1 MAYASVAQAEL
12 SPSLPQISSPP
23 LSLGFDFEQ
32 HGEPSNETQVQGRTH
47 VSSVLKSLSSN
58 QSYEMVEDDDY
69 EEPMRTPVGLA
80 LNMDAPSYSP
90 PNDNVAFQSPD
101 PPMRTASIS
110 RHLPLNHPTPD
121 LQALQG
127 ALVKNVERLEESA
140 ERLSMTSSL
149 EDELHKMRQD
159 QKRVDRQS
167 SAPATLDNVLRPVPQ
182 RQYSGGSWSNSIIGV
197 NQTARTGGYSPSG
210 YITSP
215 TGSIRSNP
223 WSNPHALERHSSKGS
238 RRDPSLPEPLLE
250 GRPLEFTSPPRSAVT
265 AYNQGVAVASPEV
278 LEEAEQ
284 ADRPTTSASNDT
296 FHQAEAA
303 FNDFDGVHYT
313 TSISHDRDNSFSR
326 RISLK
331 QPPLARDSK
340 AYREAQ
346 PGEKMI
352 YYPAPV
358 PVMLNLPQR
367 LSKVNFGEKER
378 RRLQGL
384 SGVPDEMRKSAPWLA
399 DQDLS
404 KLHAPKQSLNLP
416 PQLRASAFFEQPG
429 VTPNLQLKNGS
440 AIETLDSI
448 LDAAAYAPVSAFT
461 DHPIAGQLGKEVY
474 GSNSSPRKSVQLQDD
489 KAKKRKSSLSNILKT
504 KRSMSGSRLSR
515 VKSRDSKD
523 LLDADE
529 HTSGDELDRA
539 AAASIAPDDDEVP
552 EEAIDDDDDDEPPQG
567 FSAAPT
573 TLLAELQMRKEQ
585 QKLRNRTAA
594 DAFPNGMHSTLL
606 ELDAVTQLQQ
616 KARKTKHVTLAWEDH
631 DEASKQNFA
640 DDDVP
645 LGVLFPEKDRANHFN
660 IHKPVGLLERREMED
675 NEPLSQRRARLR
687 GEPLHLAKS
696 EAKSQV
702 DESSRAPVI
711 EEVPGMG
718 QSPLAEQEDETLAQR
733 AARIKKEKEK
743 GTGGQFAEEL
753 SSELGLN
760 VNKAPEPSKTP
771 DVEETLGQRRKR
783 LQEEALKNGGT
794 VPSGPQLRSMH
805 SLADILQAHPVG
817 VQQRQASNEAKAPGL
832 QRAQTQGPLLSFN
845 AAEIPNNLQGANWT
859 SARQNSVFA
868 NGAYGNFY
876 PQNSP
881 YMNATFNASTPAMYG
896 APMPMYM
903 QHQMGGY
910 GYGYMSGYGNQPYVQ
925 DPMSGP
931 PLDPKQRQKID
942 QWRQSIAQ

>member
-1 MAYASVAQAEL
+1 MAYASIAQAEL
-12 SPSLPQISSPP
+12 SPSLAEISSPP
-23 LSLGFDFEQ
+23 LSLAFDFER
-32 HGEPSNETQVQGRTH
+32 HGERSSESQGRPR
-47 VSSVLKSLSSN
+47 VASILKSLSSN

-69 EEPMRTPVGLA
+69 EEPMRTPIGLA
-80 LNMDAPSYSP
+80 LNMNATSSYSP
-90 PNDNVAFQSPD
+90 PKDNVAFQSPD

-159 QKRVDRQS
+159 QKRIERQS
-167 SAPATLDNVLRPVPQ
+167 SAPGTLDHVLRPVPQ
-182 RQYSGGSWSNSIIGV
+182 RQYSAGSWSNSIIGV
-197 NQTARTGGYSPSG
+197 NQAARTGGYSPSG

-223 WSNPHALERHSSKGS
+223 RSNPLALERQSSKGS

-265 AYNQGVAVASPEV
+265 VYNQGVAVASPEAV
-278 LEEAEQ
+278 EAAENT
-284 ADRPTTSASNDT
+284 DRPTTSASNDT
-296 FHQAEAA
+296 FHQAETA
-303 FNDFDGVHYT
+303 FNDFDGVHYN
-313 TSISHDRDNSFSR
+313 TSFSHNRDDSFSR

-367 LSKVNFGEKER
+367 LSKANFGEKER

-399 DQDLS
+399 DQDPS
-404 KLHAPKQSLNLP
+404 KMHAPKQSLNLP
-416 PQLRASAFFEQPG
+416 PQLRASAFFEHPSITQ
-429 VTPNLQLKNGS
+429 NLQLKNGS
-440 AIETLDSI
+440 AIQTLDSI

-474 GSNSSPRKSVQLQDD
+474 GSNSSPRKSMQLQDD
-489 KAKKRKSSLSNILKT
+489 KAKKRKSSLSTMLKT
-504 KRSMSGSRLSR
+504 KRSLSGSRLGR
-515 VKSRDSKD
+515 TKSRDSKD

-529 HTSGDELDRA
+529 HASGDELDRT
-539 AAASIAPDDDEVP
+539 AAASIAPDDDEVS
-552 EEAIDDDDDDEPPQG
+552 EEAIDDDDVEPQG
-567 FSAAPT
+567 YNAAPT

-675 NEPLSQRRARLR
+675 NEPLSKRRARLR
-687 GEPLHLAKS
+687 GEPLQVAKP

-711 EEVPGMG
+711 DEVPGMA
-718 QSPLAEQEDETLAQR
+718 QSPLDEQEDETMAQR
-733 AARIKKEKEK
+733 AARMKKEKEK

-753 SSELGLN
+753 TSELGLN
-760 VNKAPEPSKTP
+760 VDKTLEPSKTP
-771 DVEETLGQRRKR
+771 DAEETLGQRRKR
-783 LQEEALKNGGT
+783 LQAEALKNGGT
-794 VPSGPQLRSMH
+794 TTSVPQLRSMH
-805 SLADILQAHPVG
+805 SLADILQSHPVG
-817 VQQRQASNEAKAPGL
+817 VQQRQVSNESKGPTL
-832 QRAQTQGPLLSFN
+832 QRAQTQGPLLSFK
-845 AAEIPNNLQGANWT
+845 ASELPNTTNWN

-876 PQNSP
+876 QQNSP
-881 YMNATFNASTPAMYG
+881 YMNTTFNASTPAMYG

-903 QHQMGGY
+903 QHQMGGA
-910 GYGYMSGYGNQPYVQ
+910 GYGYMAGYGNQPYVQ

-942 QWRQSIAQ
+942 LWRQSIAQ